1 MILRLVVPRTT
12 ESSTKITRLPR
23 INARLTFSFKR
34 TPMLR
39 MLSDGSIKVRPIYW
53 LRMMPIA

>member
-12 ESSTKITRLPR
+12 ESSTKITRLPL
-23 INARLTFSFKR
+23 ISARLTFSFSR

-39 MLSDGSIKVRPIYW
+39 MLSDGSINVRPMYW
-53 LRMMPIA
+53 LRMIPIA